1 MPTKYNKYFLAIA
14 MCAFFSSC
22 AGLDSLIRV
31 HAYEGARKP
40 ASEMA
45 TVYGVWNGPGRD
57 MAFVCKVDG
66 KSYWRV
72 GYISN
77 CPSVVYLLPGKHEL
91 SLLYEYQQLRSEDI
105 TVSVTV
111 ETGRTYQVVAKSFDN
126 KTVQFDV
133 QEKAA
138 DFKLTYKDLVPRN
151 FEVSNQPNP
160 YVDPSTAK

>member
-1 MPTKYNKYFLAIA
+1 MRANYSKYFLAIA
-14 MCAFFSSC
+14 MCACFSSC
-22 AGLDSLIRV
+22 GSLDSLIRV
-31 HAYEGARKP
+31 HAYQGVRKP

-45 TVYGVWNGPGRD
+45 TVFGVWNGPGREN
-57 MAFVCKVDG
+57 AFVCKVDG

-77 CPSVVYLLPGKHEL
+77 CPSVVYLLPGTHKL
-91 SLLYEYQQLRSEDI
+91 SLLYEYQQLYSEDV
-105 TVSVTV
+105 TVSVTA
-111 ETGRTYQVVAKSFDN
+111 EAGRTYQVVATSYDS
-126 KTVQFDV
+126 KTAQFEV

-151 FEVSNQPNP
+151 FEVSKQPNP